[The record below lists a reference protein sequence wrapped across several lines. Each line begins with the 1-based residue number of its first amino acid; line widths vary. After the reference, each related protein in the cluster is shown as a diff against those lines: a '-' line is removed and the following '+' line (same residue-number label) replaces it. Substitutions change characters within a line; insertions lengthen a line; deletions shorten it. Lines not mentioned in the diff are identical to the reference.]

1 MLQAIRN
8 RATGWIAYIIIG
20 LLIIPFALWGV
31 NQYFGEAAPVDAAQV
46 NDAPIPLR
54 EFQQA
59 YQQRRQQLQRLLG
72 ENFDP
77 ALIDENRLKQEVIE
91 QLVTQRVLSQIAGRR
106 GFRVGDEQLAQALQ
120 SYEVFQRDGRF
131 DRELYQRLLA
141 AQGYTPAAFEQT
153 LRRDLV
159 SSQWQQGVMASAFV
173 PAAELERL
181 ISVLTQK
188 RELAYVVLPLAR
200 YRDSVSV
207 DESAAATY
215 FEENKSRFTEP
226 EKARLRY
233 LDLTLE
239 QLAGE
244 VPVSDDEIE
253 AAYEDQR
260 ARYVREERRSA
271 SHILVEA
278 AADAD
283 DDEKA
288 AARARAEA
296 IREAVVTGAETFDEA
311 LAEAAQT
318 EGMEGA
324 ELGVIDQ
331 GMLDPAFESALYA
344 LENEGDVSE
353 PVRTAF
359 GYHIIRL
366 DRIEPGETTPL
377 AEVRDEL
384 VTEVRR
390 RKAETRFYEAAE
402 MLYNLSFEHPDSL
415 EPAAAAL
422 GLTVAETDWLTR
434 DQGEGVAAL
443 PAVRE
448 AAFGEEVLRRRLNSA
463 PLEVAPDRVIVVR
476 LLEHREPQP
485 RSLEEARA
493 DIVEALREERIRE
506 ALQDDVAKLKARA
519 AAGEALEALAAEFG
533 GELKSTGPTTRSAA
547 EVEDA
552 VLSEAFRL
560 PEPVEG
566 EVSVGTVTLANG
578 DQAVVAVNKVLPG
591 EPADMSPAERTAL
604 TQRLAGQRGADQ
616 FEALLDSLR
625 EQAEVVIYRE
635 RL

>member
-1 MLQAIRN
+1 MLQAIRD

-46 NDAPIPLR
+46 NDAPVPLR

-59 YQQRRQQLQRLLG
+59 YQQQRQQLQRLLG

-77 ALIDENRLKQEVIE
+77 AVVDENRLKQQVIE
-91 QLVTQRVLSQIAGRR
+91 QLITQRVLSQTADRV
-106 GFRVGDEQLAQALQ
+106 GFRVGDEQLSQALQ

-131 DRELYQRLLA
+131 DREHYQRLLA
-141 AQGYTPAAFEQT
+141 AQGYTPATFEQA
-153 LRRDLV
+153 LSRDLV
-159 SSQWQQGVMASAFV
+159 GSQWQQGVVASAFV

-181 ISVLTQK
+181 IGVLTQK
-188 RELAYVVLPLAR
+188 RELAYVVLPLVR
-200 YRDSVSV
+200 YRDAVSV
-207 DESAAATY
+207 DESAVETY
-215 FEENKSRFTEP
+215 FEENQSRFMEP
-226 EKARLRY
+226 EKVRLRY

-239 QLAGE
+239 QLAGGA
-244 VPVSDDEIE
+244 PVSDEE
-253 AAYEDQR
+253 LERAYEEQH

-271 SHILVEA
+271 SHILVKA
-278 AADAD
+278 AADD
-283 DDEKA
+283 DDKA

-296 IREAVVTGAETFDEA
+296 IREAIAAGAETFDEA
-311 LAEAAQT
+311 LADATQT

-344 LENEGDVSE
+344 LEKEGDISE
-353 PVRTAF
+353 PVRTSF

-366 DRIEPGETTPL
+366 DRIEPAETKPL

-384 VTEVRR
+384 VKEVRR

-402 MLYNLSFEHPDSL
+402 TLYNLSFEHPDSL
-415 EPAAAAL
+415 EPAAEAL
-422 GLTVAETDWLTR
+422 GLTVAETDWFTR

-448 AAFGEEVLRRRLNSA
+448 AAFGEEVLQRRLNSA

-476 LLEHREPQP
+476 LLEHREAQP

-493 DIVEALREERIRE
+493 DIEEALRRERARE

-519 AAGEALEALAAEFG
+519 AAGEAPQALAAEID
-533 GELKSTGPTTRSAA
+533 GEFKSTGPVTRSATGI
-547 EVEDA
+547 EDA
-552 VLSEAFRL
+552 VLTEAFRL
-560 PEPVEG
+560 PEPEEG
-566 EVSVGTVTLANG
+566 EVSVGTATLADG
-578 DQAVVAVNKVLPG
+578 DQALVFVNQVLPG
-591 EPADMSPAERTAL
+591 DPADMPPAERTAL
-604 TQRLAGQRGADQ
+604 AQRLAGQRGTDQ

-625 EQAEVVIYRE
+625 EQAKVVIYRE